1 MTDPSEKRV
10 LVVDDEPDVRNF
22 LAACIEDA
30 GFNVETAGSGLD
42 ALTKIEENP
51 PDLMTLDMVMPGMSG
66 LQLLRKLRKMKNC
79 SGIPVIVITAHAKDE
94 FGNEDIKKFR
104 AFTSGQGPKHILEKP
119 ITPDSI
125 VKAIGDILKVDPNVM
140 KKTSKKDE
148 VKSMINNCDH
158 EMLEKIRQLME
169 K

>member
-1 MTDPSEKRV
+1 MSNPSEKRV

-22 LAACIEDA
+22 LSACIEDA
-30 GFNVETAGSGLD
+30 GFNVETAGSGEE
-42 ALTKIEENP
+42 ALAKIEESL
-51 PDLMTLDMVMPGMSG
+51 PDLMTIDMVMPGMSG
-66 LQLLRKLRKMKNC
+66 VQLLRKLRKIKDC

-119 ITPDSI
+119 ITPNSI
-125 VKAIGDILKVDPNVM
+125 VKAICDILKVDQDAM
-140 KKTSKKDE
+140 KKVSKKDE
-148 VKSMINNCDH
+148 IKSMLNNCDS
-158 EMLEKIRQLME
+158 EMLEKIRQLID